1 MNDELWMM
9 NDESWMMNDDDE
21 WCMMSQKCDI
31 SVSLQQRS
39 EENKQQ
45 LLEAIAL
52 KRVAEP
58 EDQAKVI
65 AFLASEDAN
74 YVTGVTIE
82 TSGGRYWIQ
91 SFLQNTLQT
100 RFKF

>member
-1 MNDELWMM
+1 MCE
-9 NDESWMMNDDDE
+9 
-21 WCMMSQKCDI
+21 
-31 SVSLQQRS
+31 QRS

-58 EDQAKVI
+58 EDQARVI

-82 TSGGRYWIQ
+82 TSGGRY
-91 SFLQNTLQT
+91 
-100 RFKF
+100 